1 VLLGEPERTQGD
13 LNFAILGIPVRI
25 HPFFWLV
32 AALLGYNSG
41 DLGDVLVWIVAMFAA
56 ILFHE
61 LGHAVVT
68 RAFGFHPWIIL
79 YGMGGLTCWDPTYRG
94 GGRRMTSARHIVIS
108 LAGPLAGFLL
118 AAAVAGAIT
127 LAGFGD
133 QLRLLI
139 DRRIGIHLFVLDIG
153 HARLQILIN
162 DAFMICV
169 FWGLINLLPI
179 FPLDGGQ
186 IARDV
191 FLAAS
196 PYRGYRQSLMLS
208 FVTAVLLAAVGA
220 LVWRSWFVAIMF
232 GYMGYMNYMALQ
244 FDAGR

>member
-1 VLLGEPERTQGD
+1 
-13 LNFAILGIPVRI
+13 VRV

-32 AALLGYNSG
+32 AALLGYKSN
-41 DLGDVLVWIVAMFAA
+41 DLGDVLVWIVALFVA

-68 RAFGFHPWIIL
+68 RTFGFRPWIVL
-79 YGMGGLTCWDPTYRG
+79 YGMGGLTCWDPTYRA
-94 GGRRMTSARHIVIS
+94 GGRRMTTARHILIS

-118 AAAVAGAIT
+118 AAAVAGAII
-127 LAGFGD
+127 LAGHGD

-153 HARLQILIN
+153 HARLQMLIN

-208 FVTAVLLAAVGA
+208 FATAVLLAAVGA
-220 LVWRSWFVAIMF
+220 LVWHSWFIGIMF
-232 GYMGYMNYMALQ
+232 GYMAYMSYMALQ
-244 FDAGR
+244 LDSGRGER